1 MPQETKYV
9 FECPRKLKSESN
21 IAGCNFQKKRKKE
34 RKKELGMSVSVSTLL
49 LWVSWKGS
57 EWDQN

>member
-1 MPQETKYV
+1 VPQETNYV

-21 IAGCNFQKKRKKE
+21 IAGCNFQKKK
-34 RKKELGMSVSVSTLL
+34 KKELGMCVSVSTLL
-49 LWVSWKGS
+49 LWVSGKGS